1 MITALRAELK
11 KIRGRFIWALPLG
24 VVGMEFLWMMSNS
37 YLAKP
42 EASAEGYFNLLFQL
56 PLLNTIFLP
65 LILAVMASRICDAEN
80 KGNTY
85 KLLCTMQEKKKIF
98 DAKLL
103 LGGIYIL
110 FLTLLEGANVLLLGR
125 LLHFTQPLP
134 IKHLLPFL
142 AVLFVVSLAL
152 YLMQQV
158 LSMLI
163 TSQLMPLF
171 IGLLGSLVGVFS
183 AFFPVGSV
191 ANFLPWGYYMV
202 GLTLSSWYDE
212 SARTM
217 YLYESPFRWGWFSAY
232 LTPGLTTIKQQISLK
247 GERAVNMLVQNMAD
261 PNMAKV
267 EEILPVRLVERAS
280 VKRIDPDKE

>member
-1 MITALRAELK
+1 
-11 KIRGRFIWALPLG
+11 
-24 VVGMEFLWMMSNS
+24 
-37 YLAKP
+37 
-42 EASAEGYFNLLFQL
+42 
-56 PLLNTIFLP
+56 
-65 LILAVMASRICDAEN
+65 MASRICDAEN

-103 LGGIYIL
+103 LGGINIL

-152 YLMQQV
+152 FLMQQV

-183 AFFPVGSV
+183 AFFPMGSV

-217 YLYESPFRWGWFSAY
+217 YLYESPFRWGWFSVFLIAAAALY
-232 LTPGLTTIKQQISLK
+232 IVGKHLFMK
-247 GERAVNMLVQNMAD
+247 
-261 PNMAKV
+261 
-267 EEILPVRLVERAS
+267 
-280 VKRIDPDKE
+280 KEV

>member
-11 KIRGRFIWALPLG
+11 KIRGRFLWVLPLG

-142 AVLFVVSLAL
+142 AVLGVVSLAL

-217 YLYESPFRWGWFSAY
+217 YLYESPFRWGWFSVFLIAAAALY
-232 LTPGLTTIKQQISLK
+232 IVGKHLFMK
-247 GERAVNMLVQNMAD
+247 
-261 PNMAKV
+261 
-267 EEILPVRLVERAS
+267 
-280 VKRIDPDKE
+280 KEV

>member
-11 KIRGRFIWALPLG
+11 KIKGRFLWALPIG
-24 VVGMEFLWMMSNS
+24 VAGMEFLWMMSNS
-37 YLAKP
+37 YLSRP
-42 EASAEGYFNLLFQL
+42 EASAEGYFTLLYQL

-85 KLLCTMQEKKKIF
+85 KLLCTMQEKKRIF
-98 DAKLL
+98 NAKLL

-110 FLTLLEGANVLLLGR
+110 FLTLLEGANVLLIGR

-134 IKHLLPFL
+134 LKHLLSFL

-171 IGLLGSLVGVFS
+171 IGLLGSMAGIFS
-183 AFFPVGSV
+183 AFFPVGGL
-191 ANFLPWGYYMV
+191 ANVLPWGYYMV
-202 GLTLSSWYDE
+202 GMTLSSWYDE
-212 SARTM
+212 SARAM
-217 YLYESPFRWGWFSAY
+217 YLYESPFRWGWFSVFLIAAAALY
-232 LTPGLTTIKQQISLK
+232 IVGKHLFMK
-247 GERAVNMLVQNMAD
+247 
-261 PNMAKV
+261 
-267 EEILPVRLVERAS
+267 
-280 VKRIDPDKE
+280 KEV

>member
-11 KIRGRFIWALPLG
+11 KIRGRFLWALPLV

-110 FLTLLEGANVLLLGR
+110 SLTLLEGANVLLLGR

-152 YLMQQV
+152 YLMPV
-158 LSMLI
+158 SYTHLDVYKR
-163 TSQLMPLF
+163 QLWY
-171 IGLLGSLVGVFS
+171 
-183 AFFPVGSV
+183 FPVPEEFHIHS
-191 ANFLPWGYYMV
+191 
-202 GLTLSSWYDE
+202 GLYWLLS
-212 SARTM
+212 
-217 YLYESPFRWGWFSAY
+217 FR
-232 LTPGLTTIKQQISLK
+232 LCPH
-247 GERAVNMLVQNMAD
+247 EH
-261 PNMAKV
+261 
-267 EEILPVRLVERAS
+267 
-280 VKRIDPDKE
+280 